1 MTKLNRSA
9 EVLTLLKRSATF
21 VSGAKIASAL
31 GITRA
36 AVWKKICRLRDQGY
50 RIEAF
55 PARGYRLA
63 GVPEFSLQEIQDA
76 VGQLRI
82 FSPDKIHF
90 YEKLASTNATAV
102 ELANAGCPDGTIVV
116 TDAQSAGRGRMAR
129 TWSSPPGVNIY
140 MSIILRPTFELRDA
154 AILTLLAGVACA
166 RALRHCS
173 ECEVSLRWP
182 NDLLIGTLK
191 VGGIL
196 TELRADPD
204 RIQFAVIGIGIN
216 VNYHRHSMPDEIQEI
231 ATSVAHEAGKRF
243 SRSAVLACLIR
254 EMDTWLNILA
264 AEGKRPVLDAWLAL
278 SSTIGKTVT
287 ITTPSESLHGRA
299 ETLDDEGFLLVRLE
313 SGALQRV
320 HAGDVA
326 YV

>member
-1 MTKLNRSA
+1 MTKLNKSA
-9 EVLTLLKRSATF
+9 EVLTILKKSATF
-21 VSGAKIASAL
+21 VSGANIASAL

-55 PARGYRLA
+55 PARGYRIV
-63 GVPEFSLQEIQDA
+63 GVPEFSLEEILDSL
-76 VGQLRI
+76 GQLRI
-82 FSPDKIHF
+82 LAPDKIYF
-90 YEKLASTNATAV
+90 FENLASTNATAV
-102 ELANAGCPDGTIVV
+102 ELAHAGCPDGTIIIA
-116 TDAQSAGRGRMAR
+116 DAQSAGRGRMAR
-129 TWSSPPGVNIY
+129 TWSSPPRVNIY
-140 MSIILRPTFELRDA
+140 MSIVLRPTFELRDA

-166 RALRHCS
+166 RALRICS
-173 ECEVSLRWP
+173 ECEVSLKWP
-182 NDLLIGTLK
+182 NDLLIGTRK
-191 VGGIL
+191 IGGIL

-216 VNYHRHSMPDEIQEI
+216 VNYYRSSMPDEIAEI
-231 ATSVAHEAGKRF
+231 ATSVAHEAGKRV

-254 EMDTWLNILA
+254 EMDAWLNILA
-264 AEGKRPVLDAWLAL
+264 ADGKRPILDAWLAL

-287 ITTPSESLHGRA
+287 IATARESLRGRA
-299 ETLDDEGFLLVRLE
+299 EALDDDGFLMVRLE
-313 SGALQRV
+313 NGVLQRV